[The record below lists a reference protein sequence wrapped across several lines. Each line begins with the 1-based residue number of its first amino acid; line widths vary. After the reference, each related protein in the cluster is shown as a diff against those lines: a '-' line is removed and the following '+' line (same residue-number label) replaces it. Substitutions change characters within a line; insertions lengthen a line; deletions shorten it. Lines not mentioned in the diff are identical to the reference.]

1 MPYIVISMCVTHCQA
16 KSESVVLSD
25 PGADPPSL
33 ANIALAQWLKVA
45 IRESNA
51 QLIIQASLSAT
62 ES

>member
-1 MPYIVISMCVTHCQA
+1 MCVTHCQA